1 LLTGTFIGVLGLG
14 LAIAWMTG
22 SDTTVARQ
30 GDPAPEFTVELLQGG
45 EFALS
50 RHLADDG
57 RPIIINLWASWCAP
71 CREEIPTLSSFAEAN
86 PRIAVLGVAVEDKD
100 EDSIALASALNPS
113 HPLAHG
119 NPGFEAAYPNF
130 GLPVTYFV
138 DSEGIVIEVF
148 NGILTEEALEER
160 VG

>member
-1 LLTGTFIGVLGLG
+1 
-14 LAIAWMTG
+14 
-22 SDTTVARQ
+22 
-30 GDPAPEFTVELLQGG
+30 
-45 EFALS
+45 
-50 RHLADDG
+50 
-57 RPIIINLWASWCAP
+57 
-71 CREEIPTLSSFAEAN
+71 
-86 PRIAVLGVAVEDKD
+86 
-100 EDSIALASALNPS
+100 
-113 HPLAHG
+113 LAHG